1 MYVFIKLI
9 LTKRE
14 SRHKDTRSLETVVKT
29 DDVRIN
35 LNKEGV
41 EA

>member
-1 MYVFIKLI
+1 MMLGLI

-14 SRHKDTRSLETVVKT
+14 SRHKDKKSLEFIVNT

-35 LNKEGV
+35 LNKVGV
-41 EA
+41 MA